1 MRLFNPLKEFYSNLE
16 WEKKIYKLKYI
27 KRFVFIVIVLNYSL
41 LKVYA
46 DRQTPAEVLKDAM
59 LAMQAEQF
67 DDAAILMY
75 LYLGQVEESKAE
87 RVVQIAQDIR
97 FKLSTVLIQLD
108 RLDEAAFLLEEY
120 YKTPYAKNARQ
131 ALKMMATCFYEIN
144 DYESTVDAVTN
155 ALAYVSPKFDN
166 LDQFDEVKILD
177 DEPNYTKIEKVA
189 LNLIYA
195 ESNLELKRWKD
206 AVVGFEFVIANT
218 KNSQRKGYAI
228 MQLVNA
234 LIELESFER
243 ITEWIPQLYRTD
255 ARFDIRVNLAL
266 LNAASALYAAER
278 YDSALPLYR
287 MIIPKN
293 ELIQF
298 QEKKLKTLRIEA
310 GLPPDLG
317 AEMTEDERLLFG
329 VVNDNEVESQIKD
342 NSSGL
347 LVNKPKELIEHEE
360 LLVALREMNSYEID
374 VDYRMADLYRV
385 VNRYWESISF
395 FEQVYL
401 ADPKSD
407 IGERSL
413 YELVDLLLNSL
424 NEVSLAEKYAFK
436 FMHENRNGIS
446 PRQMAY
452 LLNEFYQSAGNM
464 ESVKGL
470 KVYLENF
477 ERTNIPVIIQYDA
490 ELYFMQAVADLML
503 LNYTDAESGF
513 KFILENFPDSHQA
526 ANSLYWH
533 AMARLFLQNYDDALN
548 DFLSYINRYSSES
561 YIDECEFQVGVCLFG
576 LEQYDEALESFSRV
590 ISIYKDSSVYPE
602 ACSMRGDIY
611 GSRGLLD
618 EAVQDYNRAIEAA
631 KNISQ
636 ATYPTFQ
643 MAEIYEA
650 ENQYERIVSCVQSYL
665 DSWGEKADIAKATY
679 WIGKTQIQQ
688 KLITEAIDTYIGVV
702 REYGDDV
709 LEQGVD
715 LIIDELIKISKVY
728 LNHDEQSD
736 LKKKLKEAILIS
748 ENETLSLR
756 LKVALANIEGE
767 NLQLGA
773 QLIRELETLD
783 HASPPVLSCIC
794 DASFVKKDFSRAEE
808 ILNLFTLYYNESD
821 FMRSAFKLRAYGQL
835 EEEDYNGVLDT
846 IEEAQE
852 NYGTE
857 FDVSWTQLLKA
868 DVLLKMNRYEE
879 AYSANLGVLNVR
891 AWRGEAYAQATYQL
905 GQVEEARNE
914 ILKAFGFYQRTYFQ
928 YKGHAG
934 GKWAADAYLASARC
948 LDILGLENDKR
959 NTFRAMLFDPFVNT
973 LEQANVAREILG
985 QTEVDEIERYIELG
999 VKTNITVEI
1008 KIDMVGAEL

>member
-155 ALAYVSPKFDN
+155 ALAYVSPNIDN
-166 LDQFDEVKILD
+166 LDQIDEVKTLD
-177 DEPNYTKIEKVA
+177 DEPNYTKTEKVA
-189 LNLIYA
+189 LNLMYA

-298 QEKKLKTLRIEA
+298 QEKKLKTLRMEA

-329 VVNDNEVESQIKD
+329 VVNDNEVESQMKD

-407 IGERSL
+407 IGERSI

-424 NEVSLAEKYAFK
+424 NEESLAEKYAFK

-503 LNYTDAESGF
+503 LNYTDAELGF

-650 ENQYERIVSCVQSYL
+650 ESQYEKIVSCVQSYL

>member
-1 MRLFNPLKEFYSNLE
+1 M
-16 WEKKIYKLKYI
+16 KYI

-41 LKVYA
+41 LKVCA

-108 RLDEAAFLLEEY
+108 RLDEAAFLLEQY

-155 ALAYVSPKFDN
+155 ALAYVSPNFDN
-166 LDQFDEVKILD
+166 LDQIDEVKTLD
-177 DEPNYTKIEKVA
+177 DEPNYTKTEKVA
-189 LNLIYA
+189 LNLMYA

-206 AVVGFEFVIANT
+206 AVLGFEFVIANT
-218 KNSQRKGYAI
+218 ENSQRKGYAI

-329 VVNDNEVESQIKD
+329 VVNDNEVESQMKD

-374 VDYRMADLYRV
+374 VDYRMADLYRT

-407 IGERSL
+407 IGERSI

-436 FMHENRNGIS
+436 FMHENRNGIA

-576 LEQYDEALESFSRV
+576 LEQYDEALERFSRV

-618 EAVQDYNRAIEAA
+618 KAVQDYNRAIEAA

-650 ENQYERIVSCVQSYL
+650 ENRYEKIVSCVQSYL
-665 DSWGEKADIAKATY
+665 DAWGEKADIAKATY

-702 REYGDDV
+702 LEYGDDV

-736 LKKKLKEAILIS
+736 LKKKLKEAILTS

-857 FDVSWTQLLKA
+857 FDVYWTQLLKA

-985 QTEVDEIERYIELG
+985 QTEVNEIERYIELG
-999 VKTNITVEI
+999 VKTNIAVEI
-1008 KIDMVGAEL
+1008 KIDMAGAEL